1 MKESTKTVIKYLQ
14 SLNNKDVTAADVAE
28 ALEMEKKSVDGVFT
42 AALQRKG
49 LGFRQEAEIEIE
61 EGKHKT
67 VKFLKLTDDGFALD
81 VDAPAP
87 EKE

>member
-28 ALEMEKKSVDGVFT
+28 ALGMEKKSVDGVFT
-42 AALQRKG
+42 AALQRKDYG
-49 LGFRQEAEIEIE
+49 YRQEAEIEIE
-61 EGKHKT
+61 GGKHKT
-67 VKFLKLTDDGFALD
+67 VKFLKLTDAGLALD
-81 VDAPAP
+81 VDAEP

>member
-14 SLNNKDVTAADVAE
+14 SLDNKDVTAADVAE
-28 ALEMEKKSVDGVFT
+28 ALGMEKKSVDGVFT
-42 AALQRKG
+42 AALQRKD
-49 LGFRQEAEIEIE
+49 LGYRQEAEVEIE
-61 EGKHKT
+61 GGKHKT
-67 VKFLKLTDDGFALD
+67 VKFLKLTDAGFALD

>member
-28 ALEMEKKSVDGVFT
+28 ALGMEKKSVDGVFT
-42 AALQRKG
+42 AALQRKR

>member
-67 VKFLKLTDDGFALD
+67 VKFLKLTDEGFALD

>member
-28 ALEMEKKSVDGVFT
+28 ALGMEKKSVDGVFT
-42 AALQRKG
+42 AALQRKD
-49 LGFRQEAEIEIE
+49 LGYRQEAEIEIE
-61 EGKHKT
+61 GGKHKT
-67 VKFLKLTDDGFALD
+67 VKFLKLTDAGFDLD
-81 VDAPAP
+81 VDAEP

>member
-14 SLNNKDVTAADVAE
+14 SLNNKDVTAEDVAK
-28 ALEMEKKSVDGVFT
+28 ALGMEKKSVDGAFT
-42 AALQRKG
+42 TALQRKDYG
-49 LGFRQEAEIEIE
+49 YRQEAEIEIE
-61 EGKHKT
+61 GVKHKT
-67 VKFLKLTDDGFALD
+67 VKFLKLTEAGMNLD